1 MAKDLDRGEQA
12 FGLEGLD
19 PEGSIT
25 TNYFLVVMAELAL
38 HHTFDPWCLGAL
50 VANKTSLGERLQKF
64 IVLSVTSWLISYT
77 KLIPH
82 SEKPSCLKGR
92 CEL

>member
-12 FGLEGLD
+12 FGLEGLE

-50 VANKTSLGERLQKF
+50 VANKTSLGERLLGVDATF
-64 IVLSVTSWLISYT
+64 GHRLPLVTDAA
-77 KLIPH
+77 
-82 SEKPSCLKGR
+82 
-92 CEL
+92 